1 LNASGLP
8 QRQDE
13 GFLQQHKP
21 EEDTLC
27 TTRGLPRTI
36 RALVHAVEVT
46 RVNAYPDTILPLM
59 VPGLGGGERSIQVRE
74 MIIWTP
80 SNR

>member
-1 LNASGLP
+1 MNASGLP

-13 GFLQQHKP
+13 GFLQQHQS

-36 RALVHAVEVT
+36 HALVHAVEVT
-46 RVNAYPDTILPLM
+46 RVNAYLDTIDFPM
-59 VPGLGGGERSIQVRE
+59 VSRLGSVERGG
-74 MIIWTP
+74 
-80 SNR
+80 